1 MRVAGDGGIRRG
13 LAGRLK
19 GDRGQLIVEFTGM
32 VPIILVTVV
41 LLWQMVLIGY
51 TFTLAGAAADQAARA
66 QAVDGDA
73 ACHEAGMDR
82 LPGAWAENA
91 VIRCSGGDSVAK
103 AEVSLRAPLL
113 VPGFV
118 SIPVEIPATGGAAAE
133 GND

>member
-1 MRVAGDGGIRRG
+1 MRGR

-66 QAVDGDA
+66 GAVDGGA
-73 ACHEAGMDR
+73 ACRKAGKDR
-82 LPGAWAENA
+82 LPGAWAENGD
-91 VIRCSGGDSVAK
+91 VECGGDDRVAK
-103 AEVSLRAPLL
+103 ATVELRAPLL
-113 VPGFV
+113 VPGFI
-118 SIPVEIPATGGAAAE
+118 SLPVTIRATGGAAAE